1 MTRLVVAGVSWLL
14 LVPAAGRG
22 QACAE
27 PHYRWSEKVDTT
39 LQTRSPTPVDILEIL
54 TGWAPL
60 SFTSKDRCALRVGRE
75 DSVFVLVG
83 WVRRLRLHETDG
95 DWHIE
100 LTDAAATPV
109 NSCII
114 RDSGGAL
121 RRGLQPGPRR
131 ARCPRGH
138 HAAESPRR
146 SRSAGAGPDHRC
158 RLLRRFP
165 SAASPEPTRPL
176 QLFVASAVGA
186 SSSLW
191 SETRP
196 GLALSW

>member
-1 MTRLVVAGVSWLL
+1 MEPSLRVLRRLQIMARLVIVAASWLL

-114 RDSGGAL
+114 
-121 RRGLQPGPRR
+121 
-131 ARCPRGH
+131 
-138 HAAESPRR
+138 AEIPAERYGVMQELTGV
-146 SRSAGAGPDHRC
+146 A
-158 RLLRRFP
+158 
-165 SAASPEPTRPL
+165 AAS
-176 QLFVASAVGA
+176 V
-186 SSSLW
+186 SSMCQS
-191 SETRP
+191 
-196 GLALSW
+196 